1 MDGASVKFKVL
12 QADHSISCES
22 PAYEKWKG
30 YAWVMV
36 LVYPIGIPLLYLCE
50 LLYHRKA
57 INPDVDAEASLPQEE
72 LQQRKMEVRDGDAS
86 IRHLDFLFAEYEPR
100 CYLFVVFEC
109 LRRLMLTGLL
119 IFVYAGSLTQI
130 TVGLLLAYLSYAV
143 MSSYSPYI
151 EDVDDRLA
159 DVGQSQ
165 IVLVFIASL
174 MLFIKD
180 MDEQDG
186 APGDMFKGPIFSYAM
201 IVIGTLVLVA
211 TIYTI
216 LVETCE
222 VDPEEIIHAGLS
234 PKKSKKNAAAD
245 DVGEH
250 DEEQQSA
257 SEDDD
262 QIIAEIIQ
270 EAVVDEAPALPAAW
284 HAASSPAA

>member
-1 MDGASVKFKVL
+1 MHMKVRCRYPGSASQIV
-12 QADHSISCES
+12 I
-22 PAYEKWKG
+22 
-30 YAWVMV
+30 
-36 LVYPIGIPLLYLCE
+36 
-50 LLYHRKA
+50 
-57 INPDVDAEASLPQEE
+57 
-72 LQQRKMEVRDGDAS
+72 
-86 IRHLDFLFAEYEPR
+86 
-100 CYLFVVFEC
+100 
-109 LRRLMLTGLL
+109 GLL
-119 IFVYAGSLTQI
+119 IAFLSMQVYT
-130 TVGLLLAYLSYAV
+130 
-143 MSSYSPYI
+143 YSRPYI
-151 EDVDDRLA
+151 EDADDNLSN
-159 DVGQSQ
+159 VGNAQ
-165 IVLVFIASL
+165 IILVFIASL

-234 PKKSKKNAAAD
+234 PKKSKKNAAAE

-257 SEDDD
+257 SEDHD
-262 QIIAEIIQ
+262 QIIPEIIQ
-270 EAVVDEAPALPAAW
+270 EAVDDEAPALPAAW